1 MKPLALN
8 PSCLQATLAV
18 WIEILYNN
26 NAIPHTPSTH
36 ISSRPSTIVGPPIK
50 RTEPLTHSLSS
61 VD

>member
-1 MKPLALN
+1 MKPLVLN

-18 WIEILYNN
+18 LIELLEYNV
-26 NAIPHTPSTH
+26 IPHTPSTH

-50 RTEPLTHSLSS
+50 RTEPLMHSLSS